1 MAQQDKIDIT
11 GNEDNFRT
19 LKKIDTNFNRLFG
32 STMIQDADF
41 TFTSTVAAQQ
51 MFNATTNGEVFIGNG
66 VYEFETDFNMT
77 GISATSGTFG
87 FALGANNSLVIGS
100 QGWYAIAMKSTLA
113 TEAAT
118 VSTYNVAANTALTA
132 AGTGTVGW
140 AHIKGIFRVT
150 TPGNLQPQVSFSTI
164 TGAPTPSVKIN
175 SWFRVRQLST
185 ISTDAVFGEP
195 LPNSNGMNWS

>member
-19 LKKIDTNFNRLFG
+19 LKKIDTNFDRVFG
-32 STMIQDADF
+32 SAIIQYADY

-51 MFNATTNGEVFIGNG
+51 MFNATTNGEVFIGVG
-66 VYEFETDFNMT
+66 TFQFETMFNMT

-87 FALGANNSLVIGS
+87 YALGANNGLVIAS
-100 QGWYAIAMKSTLA
+100 QAWDAIAMKSTLA

-118 VSTYNVAANTALTA
+118 VSTFNVAANTALTA

-140 AHIKGIFRVT
+140 AHNRRHHPRDDCGQSSAAGFVLDHHRNPDAK
-150 TPGNLQPQVSFSTI
+150 
-164 TGAPTPSVKIN
+164 
-175 SWFRVRQLST
+175 RQGQLVLPHQAT
-185 ISTDAVFGEP
+185 QHWGDRRRIRTADAE
-195 LPNSNGMNWS
+195 

>member
-1 MAQQDKIDIT
+1 MAQRKIDRT
-11 GNEDNFRT
+11 GNESEFRT
-19 LKKIDTNFNRLFG
+19 LAKIDQNFNDLFG
-32 STMIQDADF
+32 SMIVQDADY
-41 TFTSTVAAQQ
+41 TFTSTTAAQQ
-51 MFNATTNGEVFIGNG
+51 MFNATTNGEVGIGIG
-66 VYEFETDFNMT
+66 TYEFETDFNMT

-87 FALGANNSLVIGS
+87 FALGANNGLVIGS

-140 AHIKGIFRVT
+140 AHIKGVFRVT
-150 TPGNLQPQVSFSTI
+150 TGGNLQPQVSFSTI
-164 TGAPTPSVKIN
+164 TGGPTPSVKIN
-175 SWFRVRQLST
+175 SWFKVRMLSA

-195 LPNSNGMNWS
+195 QPNSNGLNWI